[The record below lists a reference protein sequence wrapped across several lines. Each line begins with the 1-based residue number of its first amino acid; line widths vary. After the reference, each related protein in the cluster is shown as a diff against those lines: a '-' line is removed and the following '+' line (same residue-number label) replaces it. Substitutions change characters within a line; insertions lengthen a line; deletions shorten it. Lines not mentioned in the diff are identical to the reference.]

1 MNWIFV
7 RQRKNSSMSV
17 KVEFHF
23 DFGSPN
29 SYFSHR
35 VIPAIEARTGLQF
48 DYVPI
53 LLGGV
58 FKATNNKSP
67 MEQFAGVKNKN
78 EYQALETQRFIARH
92 GISKYERNPHFPVNT
107 LHLMRAAVFARD
119 KAYYQDYIEA
129 MYQCMWERGLSMG
142 DPEVIANAL
151 IDAGLP
157 AEEIIAGTQDPQ
169 VKQALIDSTSASV
182 DRGTFGS
189 PTFYVGD
196 EIFFGKDK
204 LREVEEEMVLAAL

>member
-1 MNWIFV
+1 
-7 RQRKNSSMSV
+7 MSV
-17 KVEFHF
+17 KVEFHY

-35 VIPAIEARTGLQF
+35 VIPAIEARTGVSF

-67 MEQFAGVKNKN
+67 MEQFAGILNKN
-78 EYQALETQRFIARH
+78 EYNALETQRFIVRY
-92 GISKYERNPHFPVNT
+92 GISKFERNPHFPVNT
-107 LHLMRAAVFARD
+107 LQLMRAAVFARNQD
-119 KAYYQDYIEA
+119 YYKEYIEA
-129 MYQCMWERGLSMG
+129 MYQCMWERGLNMA
-142 DPEVIANAL
+142 DPEVFSESL
-151 IDAGLP
+151 IEAGLP
-157 AEEIIAGTQDPQ
+157 AEEILTGSQDPEI
-169 VKQALIDSTSASV
+169 KQALIDSTSASV
-182 DRGTFGS
+182 QRGTFGS

-204 LREVEEEMVLAAL
+204 LREVEEEIAMAKI